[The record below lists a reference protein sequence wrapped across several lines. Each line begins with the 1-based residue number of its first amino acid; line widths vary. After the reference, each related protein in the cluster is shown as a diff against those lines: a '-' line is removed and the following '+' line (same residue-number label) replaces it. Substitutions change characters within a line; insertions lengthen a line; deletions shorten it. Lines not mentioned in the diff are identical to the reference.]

1 MPPVTGII
9 DAVQAPWFEAGL
21 TGALPFNSERER
33 IIKTCSAHFQ
43 SSSAPLTIAALA
55 QEGPMVRRWPLPL
68 GQKEGSRQ
76 MLDATLAKRAGSMNR
91 TTVSRVKV
99 WGRPA
104 YLAALGSIAI
114 AVGLLVYL
122 ADRDPSKAA
131 LIPTVA
137 LLAGSN
143 LFGLLGGWLPSF
155 VHTFAFSLF
164 TAAALPERA
173 APRYGACVAWFAVN
187 LAFEIGQHPQISGRL
202 AEALHGGLGVLPF
215 SRSLAN
221 YFLHGTFDPGDIVAA
236 LLGALTAGLVL
247 LLMHPRRKVNH
258 AT

>member
-1 MPPVTGII
+1 MKVLNAT
-9 DAVQAPWFEAGL
+9 
-21 TGALPFNSERER
+21 
-33 IIKTCSAHFQ
+33 
-43 SSSAPLTIAALA
+43 
-55 QEGPMVRRWPLPL
+55 MV
-68 GQKEGSRQ
+68 
-76 MLDATLAKRAGSMNR
+76 KRAGAMHRATPSCVNDWDR
-91 TTVSRVKV
+91 S
-99 WGRPA
+99 A
-104 YLAALGSIAI
+104 SLAAVGSVAF

-137 LLAGSN
+137 ALTGSHV
-143 LFGLLGGWLPSF
+143 FGLLGGWLPSF

-173 APRYGACVAWFAVN
+173 APRYGACVVWFAVN
-187 LAFEIGQHPQISGRL
+187 VAFEIGQHPQISVRL

-221 YFLHGTFDPGDIVAA
+221 YFVHGTFDPGDIVAA
-236 LLGALTAGLVL
+236 LLGALAAGCVL
-247 LLMHPRRKVNH
+247 LWMHPRRMENR